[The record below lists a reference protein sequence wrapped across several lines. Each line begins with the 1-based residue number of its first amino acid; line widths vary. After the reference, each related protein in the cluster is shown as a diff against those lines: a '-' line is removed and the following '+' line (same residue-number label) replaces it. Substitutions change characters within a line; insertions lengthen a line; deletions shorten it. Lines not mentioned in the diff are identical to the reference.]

1 MNEKAAYIPAL
12 KFHWLTRFY
21 DKLLNTFLREKRWK
35 ERLISAIDNP
45 GPKNIMDVGCGT
57 ATLTMML
64 KREFPDT
71 QLTGIDG
78 DESILAI
85 ASEKVEAAGLHIE
98 LKQALSYDLPFPDNS
113 FDVVVSSLMLHH
125 LTDED
130 KHNTIMEVLHVLRP
144 GSQFTIA
151 DWGKPNTFLVRFS
164 FYLVQ
169 LLDGFKTTNSNVK
182 GKIPLFLTNCGMVSV
197 RELERIPT
205 VLGSISIYSAMKK

>member
-1 MNEKAAYIPAL
+1 MNEDPVYIPAL
-12 KFHWLTRFY
+12 KFNWLTRFY
-21 DKLLNTFLREKRWK
+21 DKLLNTFLKEKRWK
-35 ERLISAIDNP
+35 EMLISSIDNP
-45 GPKNIMDVGCGT
+45 RPKNILDIGCGT
-57 ATLTMML
+57 GTLTMML

-71 QLTGIDG
+71 YLTGIDG
-78 DESILAI
+78 DKSILAI
-85 ASEKVEAAGLHIE
+85 ASEKVEAAGLQIE

-130 KHNTIMEVLHVLRP
+130 KHNTIMEVRRVLRP

-151 DWGKPNTFLVRFS
+151 DWGKPSTFLVRLT

-182 GKIPLFLTNCGMVSV
+182 GKIPMFLTNCSMVSV
-197 RELERIPT
+197 SELARIPT
-205 VLGSISIYSAMKK
+205 VLGSISIYSAKKK